1 MDTMNNIRERIMYL
15 MEKYEEPAHKHAKQ
29 TFIDE
34 FDYYA
39 IS

>member
-1 MDTMNNIRERIMYL
+1 MMNIRDRVLYL
-15 MEKYEEPAHKHAKQ
+15 MEKYEESASKQVKQ

-39 IS
+39 VS

>member
-1 MDTMNNIRERIMYL
+1 MNNIKERIMYL
-15 MEKYEEPAHKHAKQ
+15 MEKYEEPAQKQAKQ

-34 FDYYA
+34 YESYYA

>member
-1 MDTMNNIRERIMYL
+1 MNNIKDRILYL
-15 MEKYEEPAHKHAKQ
+15 MDKYDESASKHAKQ

>member
-1 MDTMNNIRERIMYL
+1 MNNIRERILYL
-15 MEKYEEPAHKHAKQ
+15 MEKYEEPAQKYAKQ

>member
-1 MDTMNNIRERIMYL
+1 MNNIRERILYL
-15 MEKYEEPAHKHAKQ
+15 MEKYEELVSKHAKQ